1 MGADEMT
8 DGKILAIDD
17 EKNIRHLIRS
27 EFTLEGFDVITAGSG
42 EEGLEKFNRGPFDVV
57 FLDLK
62 LPGIDGIETLRQLK
76 RQSSKTEVIMITG
89 HGEIKSAVASMKL
102 GARDYVT
109 KPFKLDELLTLAKQ
123 VIQDRRACA
132 ADNRIRAGAVCR
144 GDGITILC
152 PSPAMAKIYAAVER
166 IAPTDTT
173 VLIQGETG
181 VGKDV
186 LAAQIH
192 RSSARRKAPF
202 IVLDCGV
209 LNHNLA
215 ESELY
220 GHRKGAF
227 SGADD
232 RKRGLVEKSHKG
244 TLFLDEIGNIDLDIQ
259 KKFLRFLETGRFRR
273 VGENDEAQV
282 DTRFILATNIDLY
295 DAVRK
300 GRLRKDLLYRMDVVS
315 LTVPPLRQRPEDIPA
330 LVAKMIELYGAPREP
345 MAVAPE
351 TMDILAGY
359 HWPGNIR
366 ELRSAITKALIFA
379 EGDTIRPDDLPRH
392 LALNPQFRSR
402 PPKTLEEMEREHIIA
417 VLAETGGNQS
427 QAAEILGI
435 NRKTLYKKIH
445 KFKILS

>member
-1 MGADEMT
+1 MA

-27 EFTLEGFDVITAGSG
+27 EFTLEGFDVTTAGSG
-42 EEGLEKFNRGPFDVV
+42 EEGLEKFNRDKFDVV

-62 LPGIDGIETLRQLK
+62 LPGMDGIETLRQLK
-76 RQSSKTEVIMITG
+76 RQSSSTEVIMITG
-89 HGEIKSAVASMKL
+89 HGEIGSAVTSMKL

-109 KPFKLDELLTLAKQ
+109 KPFKLDELLTLARQ
-123 VIQDRRACA
+123 VLQDRQVCA
-132 ADNRIRAGAVCR
+132 GEERVRAGAVCR
-144 GDGITILC
+144 GDAKMILC
-152 PSPAMAKIYAAVER
+152 PSPAMAKIYTAVNR

-186 LAAQIH
+186 LATQIH
-192 RSSARRKAPF
+192 QSSTRQKAPF

-209 LNHNLA
+209 LNQNLA

-227 SGADD
+227 SGAED
-232 RKRGLVEKSHKG
+232 RKRGLVEKSHRG
-244 TLFLDEIGNIDLDIQ
+244 TLFLDEIGNIDLDLQ
-259 KKFLRFLETGRFRR
+259 KKFLRFLETGNFRR
-273 VGENDEAQV
+273 VGETEEVQV
-282 DTRFILATNIDLY
+282 DARIILATNIDLY

-315 LTVPPLRQRPEDIPA
+315 LTIPPLRQRPEDIPA
-330 LVAKMIELYGAPREP
+330 LVAKMIEVYGGSPH
-345 MAVAPE
+345 AVTMAPE
-351 TMDILAGY
+351 TLGILVGY
-359 HWPGNIR
+359 HWPGNVR
-366 ELRSAITKALIFA
+366 ELRSVVTKTLLFA
-379 EGDTIRPDDLPRH
+379 DDDTIRPDDLPRH
-392 LALNPQFRSR
+392 LALNQKVPAR
-402 PPKTLEEMEREHIIA
+402 PLKTLEEMEKNHIIA

-427 QAAEILGI
+427 KAAEILGI

-445 KFKILS
+445 KFKIFS

>member
-1 MGADEMT
+1 MT

-27 EFTLEGFDVITAGSG
+27 EFGLEGFDVTTAGSG
-42 EEGLEKFNRGPFDVV
+42 EEGLEKFRQDKYDVV

-62 LPGIDGIETLRQLK
+62 LPGMDGIETLRQLK
-76 RQSSKTEVIMITG
+76 RQSSSTEVIMITG
-89 HGEIKSAVASMKL
+89 HGEIASAVTSMKL

-109 KPFKLDELLTLAKQ
+109 KPFKLDELLRLTQQ
-123 VIQDRRACA
+123 VLQDRLACA
-132 ADNRIRAGAVCR
+132 GEDRVRVGAVCR
-144 GDGITILC
+144 GDDKTILC
-152 PSPAMAKIYAAVER
+152 PSPAMAKIYTAVKR

-186 LAAQIH
+186 LATQIH
-192 RSSARRKAPF
+192 RSSDRHKAPF

-209 LNHNLA
+209 LNQNLA

-244 TLFLDEIGNIDLDIQ
+244 TLFLDEIGNIDLDLQ

-273 VGENDEAQV
+273 VGETEEVQV
-282 DTRFILATNIDLY
+282 NARIILATNIDLY

-315 LTVPPLRQRPEDIPA
+315 LAIPPLRQRPEDIPA
-330 LVAKMIELYGAPREP
+330 LAAKMIELYGDDRN
-345 MAVAPE
+345 AVTIAPE
-351 TMDILAGY
+351 TMDILAAY

-366 ELRSAITKALIFA
+366 ELRSVITKALIFA
-379 EGDTIRPDDLPRH
+379 EGDAIRPDDLPRH
-392 LALNPQFRSR
+392 LAHDQHGAGR
-402 PPKTLEEMEREHIIA
+402 PLKTLEEMEKKHIIA

-427 QAAEILGI
+427 KAAEILGI

-445 KFKILS
+445 KFKIFS